1 MLKAIGCDGYIV
13 RDSDSVWCGKR
24 WCCKLSCCSS
34 SQNEKCTFLQLN
46 SASAHQ
52 PPHTDFNTVTGP
64 SSQVWSKLLRG
75 IDKSKTFYNAVCGI

>member
-34 SQNEKCTFLQLN
+34 SQNEKCTAAKLSF
-46 SASAHQ
+46 
-52 PPHTDFNTVTGP
+52 
-64 SSQVWSKLLRG
+64 SSP
-75 IDKSKTFYNAVCGI
+75 TTTH